1 MRSLFFVLVVLVL
14 LSYIP
19 PVRSGPNI
27 YIRRFFNTCWRTK
40 GVCRKSC
47 FRGELY
53 HIFCDTSHLCCIN
66 KKFMPIQV
74 GTMT

>member
-1 MRSLFFVLVVLVL
+1 
-14 LSYIP
+14 
-19 PVRSGPNI
+19 RSGPNI

-74 GTMT
+74 G